1 MKNMERKETNDQ
13 LITNVVF
20 EKEQIRDQDHEGCTF
35 KNCNFSGTNLN
46 GSTFTD
52 TIFEGCNFS
61 LASLRNTS
69 FRKVVFTGCKFTGV
83 HFEDCNPFLLEW
95 TFKECNI
102 ELSAFCKLNLKGIS
116 FEACRLLETDFTA
129 ANLSGAVFRDTSLER
144 CIFFNT
150 VLEKTDL
157 TTAQHYSI
165 DPNKNNLRGAKIAY
179 PALLGLLEG
188 HGLDVQS

>member
-1 MKNMERKETNDQ
+1 MNNMERKETNDQ

-20 EKEQIRDQDHEGCTF
+20 EKEELRDQDYEGCTF

-69 FRKVVFTGCKFTGV
+69 FRKVVFKGCKFMGV

-95 TFKECNI
+95 TFSECNI
-102 ELSAFCKLNLKGIS
+102 ELSSFCKLNLKEMS
-116 FEACRLLETDFTA
+116 FESCRLLESDFTA
-129 ANLSGAVFRDTSLER
+129 ANLSGAVFGNTSLER

-165 DPNKNNLRGAKIAY
+165 DPNKNNLRGAKITY

-188 HGLDVQS
+188 HGLDVCT